1 MRCMQCPRR
10 CGADREAGEFGVC
23 RMPAEVF
30 VARAALHFYEEPPI
44 SGKNGSGTVFF
55 SGCPL
60 GCVFCQNRAI
70 SRRAP
75 GAPPPGEAYG
85 EEELAALFLKMEA
98 QGAHNLNLVT
108 PTHYAEKIAAA
119 LRRAKPELHIPVVY
133 NTGGYELP
141 ETLAQF
147 EGLVDI
153 YLPDFKYVSPELSA
167 AYSAAPDYA
176 TYARAA
182 LREMFRQVGGAVC
195 ENGLMKRGMI
205 VRHLVLPGCRKDS
218 IAVLHELA
226 ELLPAGE
233 FYLSLMR
240 QYTPDFAPPEAPK
253 NLRRRLTAFEYDSV
267 AAVAAELGFE
277 GFLQEKSSASAA
289 YTPNF

>member
-85 EEELAALFLKMEA
+85 EEELAALFLKTEA
-98 QGAHNLNLVT
+98 LGAHNLNLVT
-108 PTHYAEKIAAA
+108 PTHYAGKIAAA
-119 LRRAKPELHIPVVY
+119 LRLAKPELHIPVVY

-218 IAVLHELA
+218 IAVLQELA

>member
-60 GCVFCQNRAI
+60 GCVFCQNRSI

-108 PTHYAEKIAAA
+108 PTHYAGKIAAA

-218 IAVLHELA
+218 ITVLHELA

-277 GFLQEKSSASAA
+277 SFLQEKSSASAA

>member
-75 GAPPPGEAYG
+75 GAPPPGEAYN
-85 EEELAALFLKMEA
+85 EEELAALFLKTEA
-98 QGAHNLNLVT
+98 LGAHNLNLVT
-108 PTHYAEKIAAA
+108 PTHYAGKIAAA
-119 LRRAKPELHIPVVY
+119 LRRVKPRLHIPVVY

-218 IAVLHELA
+218 IAVLQELA

-233 FYLSLMR
+233 IYLSLMR

>member
-85 EEELAALFLKMEA
+85 EEELAALFLKTEA
-98 QGAHNLNLVT
+98 LGAHNLNLVT
-108 PTHYAEKIAAA
+108 PTHYAGKIAAA

-218 IAVLHELA
+218 IAVLQELA

-277 GFLQEKSSASAA
+277 GFLQEKSSASAV

>member
-98 QGAHNLNLVT
+98 LGAHNLNLVT
-108 PTHYAEKIAAA
+108 PTHYAGKIAAA

-218 IAVLHELA
+218 ITVLHELA

>member
-85 EEELAALFLKMEA
+85 EEELAALFLKTEA
-98 QGAHNLNLVT
+98 LGAHNLNLVT
-108 PTHYAEKIAAA
+108 PTHYAGKIAAA

-277 GFLQEKSSASAA
+277 GFLQDKSSASAV

>member
-10 CGADREAGEFGVC
+10 CDADREAGEFGVC

-60 GCVFCQNRAI
+60 VCVFCQNRSI

-75 GAPPPGEAYG
+75 GAPPPGEAYN
-85 EEELAALFLKMEA
+85 EEELAALFLKTEA
-98 QGAHNLNLVT
+98 LGAHNLNLVT
-108 PTHYAEKIAAA
+108 PTHYAGKIAAA

-233 FYLSLMR
+233 IYLSLMR

-289 YTPNF
+289 YTPDF